1 MADNTTA
8 EFVGVKVGS
17 DGIKD
22 FSHALRVV
30 KEQEVD
36 APGPLGLQAVIQRA
50 AEVGVNEQ
58 DLISL
63 RNRLSSH
70 AGVRLERRIDVNQFS
85 KVHGLKPDEALGIV
99 RDYAKEKVKEAEE
112 GTLNH
117 YHQMPVDRIDSVVAD
132 RALLSTDMQKA
143 LGRKTGG
150 TARPD
155 VVQMTRDRYDAQ
167 GNLVR
172 GGLGSANLTGEDM
185 ATWVFKPGIMELP
198 GYDCTG
204 EYPDLPS
211 IPLQSE
217 YIEAVL
223 ISSEHKVGNVQSKLE
238 AGGIQTRVL
247 TQDAWKQEY
256 PKH

>member
-1 MADNTTA
+1 M
-8 EFVGVKVGS
+8 GP
-17 DGIKD
+17 DGNKD
-22 FSHALRVV
+22 FSQALRMI
-30 KEQEVD
+30 KEQKVES
-36 APGPLGLQAVIQRA
+36 AEPLGVQTIIQRA

-58 DLISL
+58 DLLSL

-70 AGVRLERRIDVNQFS
+70 AGVRLERRIDLNQFS
-85 KVHGLKPDEALGIV
+85 KAHNLKPEDVLGMV
-99 RDYAKEKVKEAEE
+99 RDYAKEAVKATEK

-117 YHQMPVDRIDSVVAD
+117 YHQMPVDRIGGVVAD
-132 RALLSTDMQKA
+132 RALMSTEMQKA

-172 GGLGSANLTGEDM
+172 GGLGAANLTGEGM

-223 ISSEHKVGNVQSKLE
+223 VFSEDKVGSVKSKLE

-247 TQDAWKQEY
+247 TQNAWKKERS
-256 PKH
+256 KH

>member
-1 MADNTTA
+1 
-8 EFVGVKVGS
+8 
-17 DGIKD
+17 
-22 FSHALRVV
+22 
-30 KEQEVD
+30 
-36 APGPLGLQAVIQRA
+36 
-50 AEVGVNEQ
+50 
-58 DLISL
+58 
-63 RNRLSSH
+63 LSSH
-70 AGVRLERRIDVNQFS
+70 AGVRLERRMDVNQFS
-85 KVHGLKPDEALGIV
+85 KAHGLKPEEALGMV
-99 RDYAKEKVKEAEE
+99 RDFAKEKVKETEK
-112 GTLNH
+112 GPLNH
-117 YHQMPVDRIDSVVAD
+117 YHQMPVDRIDSVITD
-132 RALLSTDMQKA
+132 RALFSTDMQKA

-172 GGLGSANLTGEDM
+172 GGLGAANLTGEGM

>member
-1 MADNTTA
+1 M
-8 EFVGVKVGS
+8 
-17 DGIKD
+17 
-22 FSHALRVV
+22 
-30 KEQEVD
+30 
-36 APGPLGLQAVIQRA
+36 
-50 AEVGVNEQ
+50 
-58 DLISL
+58 
-63 RNRLSSH
+63 SSH
-70 AGVRLERRIDVNQFS
+70 AGVRLERRMDVNQFS
-85 KVHGLKPDEALGIV
+85 KAHGLKPEEALGMV
-99 RDYAKEKVKEAEE
+99 RDFAKEKVKETEK
-112 GTLNH
+112 GPLNH
-117 YHQMPVDRIDSVVAD
+117 YHQMPVDRIDSVITD
-132 RALLSTDMQKA
+132 RALFSTDMQKA